1 MGPWKKI
8 GVPADAEHILTVG
21 AITADEPRHVA
32 PFSSVGP
39 SQDGRV
45 KPDVVAVRAPAFLV
59 NGRGAITEDMGT
71 SFSTPIVCGLTAC
84 LWQALPQ
91 LTAEEIIQ
99 LIRHTSN
106 NSKHPDNVYGYGV
119 PHFWR
124 AYMVGKVMAKEKDSK

>member
-1 MGPWKKI
+1 
-8 GVPADAEHILTVG
+8 
-21 AITADEPRHVA
+21 
-32 PFSSVGP
+32 VGP

-45 KPDVVAVRAPAFLV
+45 KPDVVAVGAPAFLV

-99 LIRHTSN
+99 LIRLTSD